1 MKGALTRMTENQHEN
16 RSGGLTAVDDFTGAA
31 EDGARAVVRD
41 DQGLILTDKPEETA
55 VLVGVSLAR
64 QPGILSMEDSLTEL
78 GLLAETAGLE
88 VQGELTQRLQHPRS
102 ATFIGAGK
110 LGELETLVIELGAN
124 VVIFDEELSPRQQRE
139 IERVLGQEV
148 KVIDRTALILD
159 IFARHA
165 KTREGALQVELAQYE
180 YRLPRLTR
188 AWTHLARQAGGRAGG
203 ASGGVGVRGPGETQL
218 EVDRREISR
227 RIIHLKRELEEVRN
241 HRERYRQRR
250 QQSTTPVIVVVGYT
264 NAGKSSL
271 LNAVT
276 KRSNSGAV
284 AHLQGAGVLVQDQLF
299 ATLDPTTRRVELPSA
314 RTALFTDTVG
324 FIQKLPTALV
334 AAFRATLEE
343 ITEADLLLHVVDISH
358 PNADE
363 QVTAVEEMLEELGAG
378 DKPLV
383 TALNKIDLLS
393 VGDSEDVKRLS
404 STQAAAAPPASA
416 NQGETGLAARQ
427 LEALQDYPS
436 PVPISARTGEGIPE
450 LLAMVDE
457 KLQGE
462 MTPLRLLLPYS
473 KGDLVSLIYEHGSVE
488 REEYT
493 ENGTL
498 IEGRLPAHLAS
509 RVQAWSL
516 AQLDSGQHESA

>member
-1 MKGALTRMTENQHEN
+1 MSESQHAN

-31 EDGARAVVRD
+31 EGSVHAVVRD

-55 VLVGVSLAR
+55 VLIGVSVAGK
-64 QPGILSMEDSLTEL
+64 PGILSMEDSLTEL
-78 GLLAETAGLE
+78 ALLAETAGLE
-88 VQGELTQRLQHPRS
+88 VQGELTQRLQRPHP

-110 LGELETLVIELGAN
+110 LGELKTLVLELGAN

-139 IERVLGQEV
+139 IEQVLGEEV

-165 KTREGALQVELAQYE
+165 KTREGAVQVELAQYE

-218 EVDRREISR
+218 EVDRREIGR
-227 RIIHLKRELEEVRN
+227 RIAHLKRELEEVRH

-250 QQSTTPVIVVVGYT
+250 QNSSTPVIVVVGYT
-264 NAGKSSL
+264 NAGKSTL
-271 LNAVT
+271 LNAV
-276 KRSNSGAV
+276 SDAS
-284 AHLQGAGVLVQDQLF
+284 VLTQDQLF

-314 RTALFTDTVG
+314 RAALLTDTVG

-358 PNADE
+358 ANADE

-383 TALNKIDLLS
+383 TALNKIDLL
-393 VGDSEDVKRLS
+393 DPDDW
-404 STQAAAAPPASA
+404 A
-416 NQGETGLAARQ
+416 GE
-427 LEALQDYPS
+427 DYPS
-436 PVPISARTGEGIPE
+436 PVFVSARTGKGIPQ
-450 LLAMVDE
+450 LLAVVDGM
-457 KLQGE
+457 LQE
-462 MTPLRLLLPYS
+462 RMTPLRLLLPYS
-473 KGDLVSLIYEHGSVE
+473 KGDLVSLIYEHGRVE
-488 REEYT
+488 REEFT
-493 ENGTL
+493 AEGTL

-509 RVQAWSL
+509 RVQDWSV
-516 AQLDSGQHESA
+516 AESDSGQAKST

>member
-1 MKGALTRMTENQHEN
+1 MSESQHAN
-16 RSGGLTAVDDFTGAA
+16 RSGSLTAVDDFTGAG
-31 EDGARAVVRD
+31 EGGLGAVVRD

-55 VLVGVSLAR
+55 VLVGVSLAG
-64 QPGILSMEDSLTEL
+64 QPGILSMEDSLSEL
-78 GLLAETAGLE
+78 ALLAGTAGLE
-88 VQGELTQRLQHPRS
+88 VEGELTQRLQHPHP

-110 LGELETLVIELGAN
+110 LGELKTLVLELGAN

-165 KTREGALQVELAQYE
+165 KTKEGAVQVELAQYE

-218 EVDRREISR
+218 EVDRREIGR
-227 RIIHLKRELEEVRN
+227 RIAHLKRELEEVRH

-250 QQSTTPVIVVVGYT
+250 QNSSTPVIVVVGYT
-264 NAGKSSL
+264 NAGKSTL
-271 LNAVT
+271 LNAV
-276 KRSNSGAV
+276 SD
-284 AHLQGAGVLVQDQLF
+284 AGVLAQDQLF
-299 ATLDPTTRRVELPSA
+299 ATLDPTTRRVELPST

-383 TALNKIDLLS
+383 TALNKIDL
-393 VGDSEDVKRLS
+393 VY
-404 STQAAAAPPASA
+404 SA
-416 NQGETGLAARQ
+416 GQGEPSLTAQ
-427 LEALQDYPS
+427 LRHALQEYTS
-436 PVPISARTGEGIPE
+436 PVQISARTGEGIPE
-450 LLAMVDE
+450 LLAEVDG
-457 KLQGE
+457 KLKE
-462 MTPLRLLLPYS
+462 TMTPLRLLLPYS
-473 KGDLVSLIYEHGSVE
+473 KGDLVSLMYEHGRVE

-493 ENGTL
+493 EKGTL
-498 IEGRLPAHLAS
+498 IEGRLPAHLVS
-509 RVQAWSL
+509 RVQSWSV
-516 AQLDSGQHESA
+516 AGAESGREAPT